1 MNIAH
6 GSLTNTGRERC
17 HTCKEVTDIGS
28 DLLSS
33 WLFVHVSSA
42 AERCTRLGC
51 LGLVWFGVYFFFW
64 HWRMFLSP
72 LSSSIPYSCC
82 SQKQN
87 TPSSAHEFLTAHIWT
102 HHMSVICS
110 QFPDPCVLSYSSRN
124 YCRICWVCKFHT
136 ASLPTCGMRNTN
148 YFGKAER
155 LS

>member
-1 MNIAH
+1 MVPWDETW
-6 GSLTNTGRERC
+6 GGF
-17 HTCKEVTDIGS
+17 G
-28 DLLSS
+28 DLFKGTMSFLSS
-33 WLFVHVSSA
+33 CPKSRLSPHSIWMRS
-42 AERCTRLGC
+42 RTLGC
-51 LGLVWFGVYFFFW
+51 LVLVWLDLAFIFFFFFW

-136 ASLPTCGMRNTN
+136 ASLSTCGMRNTN